1 MRTQCE
7 KPAGIVQEDFVEQKQ
22 PNLMQAL
29 KATPEL
35 HLVWREQV
43 DLVGKGTHEKAKP
56 RCV

>member
-43 DLVGKGTHEKAKP
+43 DLVGKGTHEKANP